1 MLESIFPMT
10 ELLKIRAVDVDA
22 EADFG
27 SVRYAVRGEGE
38 DTFVV
43 DPVEG
48 NLMVSETLNLKS
60 LSQNQRPFMKY
71 EAIWTGGNLLYKQ
84 IYLIA
89 KPT

>member
-48 NLMVSETLNLKS
+48 HLMVSETLNLKS
-60 LSQNQRPFMKY
+60 LSRNQRPFMKY
-71 EAIWTGGNLLYKQ
+71 PCFQRKPVLNVLADLLNSR
-84 IYLIA
+84 
-89 KPT
+89 PT